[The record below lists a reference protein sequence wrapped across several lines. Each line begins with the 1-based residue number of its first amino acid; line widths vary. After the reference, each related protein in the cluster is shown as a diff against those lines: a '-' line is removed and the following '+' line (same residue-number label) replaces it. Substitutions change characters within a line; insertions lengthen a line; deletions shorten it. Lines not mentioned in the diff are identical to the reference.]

1 MKKIMSLSLAI
12 MLLVSII
19 PAMPAQAAT
28 QTITY
33 LTEAVYDSIGVYSE
47 GYVWVKQG
55 DTFKYLDAKG
65 KVVIDLSNKKYVG
78 KNEYIAEVGDFHDGL
93 ALIAVAKE
101 ATEEDFEYDPYRYYI
116 DTKGNIALKS
126 AQIEKKPSGS
136 PRISPTA
143 ISGFFSPFSEGVTVT
158 DTRPEDGNVAIIKPD
173 GSVKWYSGSMDY
185 YWYTQGLLCAGS
197 YVDGELLWGYVD
209 KTYKKVISYKYE
221 EARPFNQNLAP
232 VKIKGKWGFI
242 NKSGKTVI
250 KAQFEDFGVQDKTYS
265 YQVFNDG
272 LATVKKNGKWGAID
286 KKGKTVVSFK
296 YDNPVIFSNGL
307 ACVKGSD
314 GKYTYIDKKGKT
326 VIKTKYADANYFSKD
341 GIAIVGNNGTYK
353 LINSKGKQIG
363 TKTWK
368 FDGTNVSGMT
378 PDILKYKIG
387 NKWGIAKIG

>member
-1 MKKIMSLSLAI
+1 MKKIMSLALAI

-33 LTEAVYDSIGVYSE
+33 LTEAVYDSVGVYSE

-55 DTFKYLDAKG
+55 DTYKYLDDKG
-65 KVVIDLSNKKYVG
+65 KVVIDLSDKKYAD
-78 KNEYIAEVGDFHDGL
+78 KDEYIAEVGDFHDGL
-93 ALIAVAKE
+93 ALITVSKE
-101 ATEEDFEYDPYRYYI
+101 ATEDDFEYDPYAGGYYI
-116 DTKGNIALKS
+116 DTKGNIALTS
-126 AQIEKKPSGS
+126 AQVNKKLGS
-136 PRISPTA
+136 NINK
-143 ISGFFSPFSEGVTVT
+143 ISGLYSTFADGVTIS
-158 DTRPEDGNVAIIKPD
+158 DTRPEDGNVAIIKAD
-173 GSVKWYSGSMDY
+173 GSATWYSGSMDY
-185 YWYTQGLLCAGS
+185 YWYTQNVLCAGS
-197 YVDGELLWGYVD
+197 YIDGELLWGYVD
-209 KTYKKVISYKYE
+209 KAYKKVISYKYE
-221 EARPFNQNLAP
+221 EARPFNQSLAP

-272 LATVKKNGKWGAID
+272 LATVKKGGKWGAID

-326 VIKTKYADANYFSKD
+326 VIKTKYADANYFTKS
-341 GIAIVGNNGTYK
+341 GAAVVGNNGTYK

-363 TKTWK
+363 SKTWK

-378 PDILKYKIG
+378 PDILKYKMG